1 MLDDDDESWKR
12 EVFVDGKWQEFDGHG
27 ENTKESREFYHY
39 LEEFASG
46 SLPLRYNGHQQK
58 DSTPD
63 SIFYRKKH

>member
-1 MLDDDDESWKR
+1 MCDGDESWLC
-12 EVFVDGKWQEFDGHG
+12 EVFVDGQWQQFDGHG
-27 ENTKESREFYHY
+27 VDTESSRKFYKY

-63 SIFYRKKH
+63 SIFYRKN